1 MRNMQVGE
9 ASKVKFNL
17 FRNKFEFACG
27 DHGLTLEKIGGGI
40 CCYATDASHEE
51 IYCAMP
57 LGMEREFKDAN
68 YYVYALTATQ
78 MLLRVHKA
86 VLLIDFAQKHC
97 ATNVP
102 HFRVYGSKAWGQDCL
117 VPWQSSYTQLY
128 NEAEKKRL
136 ASRADA

>member
-1 MRNMQVGE
+1 MQVGE

-17 FRNKFEFACG
+17 FKNKFEFECG
-27 DHGLTLEKIGGGI
+27 DHGITLEKIGGGI
-40 CCYATDASHEE
+40 CCYATDAAHQE

-57 LGMEREFKDAN
+57 LGMEREFKDAS
-68 YYVYALTATQ
+68 YYVYAPTATQ

-86 VLLIDFAQKHC
+86 VLLIDFAKQQC

-102 HFRVYGSKAWGQDCL
+102 NFRVFGSKAWGQTCQ
-117 VPWQSSYTQLY
+117 VSWNPSYTQLY

-136 ASRADA
+136 ASSADA